1 MDAGKL
7 NISARQDTV
16 AEVYKKYFCV
26 YVLECRSVV
35 YCSMQIPHKLYIYI
49 YIYIYIYMDGSVLA
63 TQGIGGLHNNPIPT
77 SLYLNGMSI

>member
-26 YVLECRSVV
+26 YVLECRSLV
-35 YCSMQIPHKLYIYI
+35 YCSMQIPHKLDIYI
-49 YIYIYIYMDGSVLA
+49 WMAVCWQHRA
-63 TQGIGGLHNNPIPT
+63 
-77 SLYLNGMSI
+77 